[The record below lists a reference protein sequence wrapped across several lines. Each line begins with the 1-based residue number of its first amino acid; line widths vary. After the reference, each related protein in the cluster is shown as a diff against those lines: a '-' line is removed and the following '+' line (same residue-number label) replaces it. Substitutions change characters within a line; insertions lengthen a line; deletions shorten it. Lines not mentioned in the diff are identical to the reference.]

1 MINYEEF
8 LLNNVNKEQ
17 CGTYAIVTYNGIEEA
32 TYFQHV
38 RDDKGG
44 LWFKPSPCS
53 LYVIGKCK
61 NPYSK
66 EWVEYFKELLEDEE
80 SVEDYIKEYVK
91 PMIMGDILYEI
102 ENFQCMPYLPDE
114 VDDIR
119 IVSERK
125 CLEWLVN
132 HNSLKIKS

>member
-1 MINYEEF
+1 M
-8 LLNNVNKEQ
+8 
-17 CGTYAIVTYNGIEEA
+17 
-32 TYFQHV
+32 
-38 RDDKGG
+38 
-44 LWFKPSPCS
+44 PSPCM
-53 LYVIGKCK
+53 LYEIGECE
-61 NPYSK
+61 NPYSE

-91 PMIMGDILYEI
+91 PMIIGNILYEI

-119 IVSERK
+119 IISERK

-132 HNSLKIKS
+132 HNSVNNK

>member
-1 MINYEEF
+1 MINYEKF
-8 LLNNVNKEQ
+8 LNDNADKESY
-17 CGTYAIVTYNGIEEA
+17 GTYAIVKYDGMEEA

-38 RDDKGG
+38 WDDKYG
-44 LWFKPSPCS
+44 LWFMPSPCM
-53 LYVIGKCK
+53 LYEIGECE
-61 NPYSK
+61 NPYSE
-66 EWVEYFKELLEDEE
+66 EWIEYFKELLEDDD

-91 PMIMGDILYEI
+91 PMIIGDILYEI

-119 IVSERK
+119 IISERK

-132 HNSLKIKS
+132 HNSVNNK

>member
-1 MINYEEF
+1 MIDYEKF
-8 LLNNVNKEQ
+8 LNDNADKKSY
-17 CGTYAIVTYNGIEEA
+17 GTYAIVKYDGREEA

-38 RDDKGG
+38 WDDKYG
-44 LWFKPSPCS
+44 LWFMPSPC
-53 LYVIGKCK
+53 
-61 NPYSK
+61 
-66 EWVEYFKELLEDEE
+66 
-80 SVEDYIKEYVK
+80 
-91 PMIMGDILYEI
+91 MLYEI

-132 HNSLKIKS
+132 HNSLKIK

>member
-1 MINYEEF
+1 MKI
-8 LLNNVNKEQ
+8 
-17 CGTYAIVTYNGIEEA
+17 
-32 TYFQHV
+32 
-38 RDDKGG
+38 
-44 LWFKPSPCS
+44 
-53 LYVIGKCK
+53 IGECK
-61 NPYSK
+61 NPYTE

-80 SVEDYIKEYVK
+80 SVEDYIEEYVK

-114 VDDIR
+114 VEDIR

-132 HNSLKIKS
+132 HNSVNNK